1 VNHLKTIVQKEGVQ
15 TEETALQLIAQ
26 KSEGC
31 MRDALSILDKIV
43 SFTNGALTYEN
54 TVEHLNVLDADYY
67 FKLFDCMLNQ
77 DLAGAML
84 LYDDID
90 KKGFEGDIVLN
101 GYAEFLRN
109 LLMCKDERVAGLLE
123 VVETFKIR
131 YADAAQKVNAGYIIS
146 ALNILNEA
154 EINYKAA
161 RNKRLHVELALI
173 KLCYLN
179 QALQLTA
186 EGSSVVKKKV
196 VETARSI
203 AFKAITPI
211 SVKSI
216 DPAHDAA
223 KTPSITPQFKNEAPE
238 ARLVIETEPEKTSPA
253 DVKEE
258 QKAPT
263 PNSNDENN
271 GKKKISTL
279 EAIRQQFE
287 VPGHQSTATEVSLDM
302 IRLRAGWQKFIEQLK
317 ESKNPAWQSFDL
329 ATLVIK
335 DANSFEAIASNNLQ
349 QKFLEIERNKACEFL
364 RKELM
369 NRLLQFSI
377 VLAESPTDQTL
388 QDVPLSAKEQYQ
400 KIIEQY
406 PLVKELKDRLG
417 LELDY

>member
-1 VNHLKTIVQKEGVQ
+1 
-15 TEETALQLIAQ
+15 
-26 KSEGC
+26 
-31 MRDALSILDKIV
+31 M
-43 SFTNGALTYEN
+43 
-54 TVEHLNVLDADYY
+54 
-67 FKLFDCMLNQ
+67 
-77 DLAGAML
+77 
-84 LYDDID
+84 
-90 KKGFEGDIVLN
+90 
-101 GYAEFLRN
+101 
-109 LLMCKDERVAGLLE
+109 
-123 VVETFKIR
+123 
-131 YADAAQKVNAGYIIS
+131 
-146 ALNILNEA
+146 
-154 EINYKAA
+154 
-161 RNKRLHVELALI
+161 
-173 KLCYLN
+173 
-179 QALQLTA
+179 
-186 EGSSVVKKKV
+186 
-196 VETARSI
+196 
-203 AFKAITPI
+203 
-211 SVKSI
+211 
-216 DPAHDAA
+216 
-223 KTPSITPQFKNEAPE
+223 
-238 ARLVIETEPEKTSPA
+238 IETEPEKTSPA

-287 VPGHQSTATEVSLDM
+287 VPGHQSTATEVPLDM

-335 DANSFEAIASNNLQ
+335 DAYSFEAIASNNLQ

-377 VLAESPTDQTL
+377 VLVETPTDQTL
-388 QDVPLSAKEQYQ
+388 QDVPLSAKEQYR